1 MWEAVLSH
9 SRERTKGRPVAAKS
23 RQHHGCPRTPPRLAW
38 GRSLLLCEANCFLA
52 GAARNALRCL
62 PVVRWRPGGTGGPP
76 SLRASWWAFGCACRA
91 RSSFAHRQ
99 MCGVFFPTRG
109 KEPKGDRWQPNRDST
124 MAAPGPLLAWLEGG
138 TSCCARLIASSR
150 GRHEGIGVLRCSSA
164 GGRAA
169 PVGHPRCARVGGPV
183 GRVTACRLA
192 WRDRSETVRFSAA
205 VHGRRSWSSLRR
217 PPQEVAASLD
227 HGGAHNPHAK
237 RGDRRGAPPERNHPS
252 PLPRRGRC
260 HGSCRDG

>member
-1 MWEAVLSH
+1 MERLEVLCLLSAGG
-9 SRERTKGRPVAAKS
+9 RAAPGGRPRCAQVGGLLAAPEGRGDLLTVA
-23 RQHHGCPRTPPRLAW
+23 
-38 GRSLLLCEANCFLA
+38 
-52 GAARNALRCL
+52 
-62 PVVRWRPGGTGGPP
+62 
-76 SLRASWWAFGCACRA
+76 RAS
-91 RSSFAHRQ
+91 
-99 MCGVFFPTRG
+99 GVFFPTRG
-109 KEPKGDRWQPNRDST
+109 KEPKGARWQPIRDST
-124 MAAPGPLLAWLEGG
+124 MAAPGPLAAWLEGG
-138 TSCCARLIASSR
+138 ASCCARLIASSR

-237 RGDRRGAPPERNHPS
+237 RGDRRGAPPERNQPS

-260 HGSCRDG
+260 HGESRDG

>member
-1 MWEAVLSH
+1 MAFPRPW
-9 SRERTKGRPVAAKS
+9 RRQGRF
-23 RQHHGCPRTPPRLAW
+23 T
-38 GRSLLLCEANCFLA
+38 FYA
-52 GAARNALRCL
+52 GAR
-62 PVVRWRPGGTGGPP
+62 G
-76 SLRASWWAFGCACRA
+76 
-91 RSSFAHRQ
+91 SFAHRL
-99 MCGVFFPTRG
+99 MCEAFFPTRG

-237 RGDRRGAPPERNHPS
+237 RGDRRGAPPERAQPS
-252 PLPRRGRC
+252 PFPGGEGVTAAAVTDRGSPACSASRLAC
-260 HGSCRDG
+260 CEA